1 MLAPETI
8 YGIIDRVIF
17 HNQENGFAIFLV
29 KTNATT
35 TVTVKGSVA
44 SITAG
49 EQVSLRGMWIMHQKF
64 GKQFE
69 AHSCEKQA
77 PTSIL
82 GLKKYL
88 GSGLIKG
95 IGPAYADKLV
105 AAFGEKVLEVIDKN
119 PERLRNV
126 PGIGA
131 KRVEIIT
138 HAWKDQKE
146 ISNIMVFLQNKGIST
161 TYAVKIY
168 KQYKAES
175 IAVIEENPY
184 RLAQDIWGIGFKT
197 ADQIA
202 QKSGIAANC
211 KRRITAA
218 LLHVIQIASSDGHLY
233 IKLDD
238 LKKETATL
246 LELELED
253 IQSIIKNALHD
264 LYNAEKIKLL
274 THEDIHYIT
283 LPSFYFSE
291 KGIAH
296 KIDKLLTHPAH
307 HAFNVAQIEEL
318 LQKMDEAVLLNE
330 HQRQGVLACLQH
342 KVTIITGGPGTGK
355 TTLIKKLLTVLDTHR
370 VKYSL
375 AAPTGR
381 AAKRITEGTN
391 RPASTLHRLL
401 DFDVSIMGFRH
412 NESNA
417 LTVDYLIVDEASMI
431 DVFLAHALFKAL
443 PYSAHLV
450 LIGDIDQLPSVGA
463 GNFLNDMIASKKVV
477 TTKLQH
483 IFRQAENS
491 LITINAHKINN
502 GEFPISSHESAK
514 KDFIFIKEDN
524 PENIPMHLEAI
535 YSKALR
541 HYGIHKDDTIV
552 LTPMHRGVAG
562 TQKLNHDLQKML
574 NSNYGGLSE
583 EALPPSAKLYAKDGA
598 KSEPIMMYAGTRYQI
613 GDRVMQL
620 RNNYDKH
627 VFNGDIG
634 IIEEID
640 LEDKIMRVR
649 FEALVEYETADLNE
663 LVHAY
668 AISIHKSQG
677 SEFSAVI
684 IPLFMQH
691 FMMLQRNL
699 IYTAVTRAKK
709 LCVIIGESRAIAM
722 AVKNNKS
729 VERITFLKEFLTTD
743 LKAR

>member
-1 MLAPETI
+1 MAEIESLQ
-8 YGIIDRVIF
+8 GIVDRVIYQ
-17 HNQENGFAIFLV
+17 NQENGFAVFIV
-29 KTNATT
+29 QVNAKNS
-35 TVTVKGSVA
+35 VTVKGSVPT
-44 SITAG
+44 ITAG
-49 EQVSLRGMWIMHQKF
+49 EQVLVRGVWNMHQKF
-64 GKQFE
+64 GKQFD

-95 IGPAYADKLV
+95 IGPVYGDKLV

-119 PERLRNV
+119 PERLMSV

-131 KRVEIIT
+131 KRVEKIIT
-138 HAWKDQKE
+138 AWKDQKE
-146 ISNIMVFLQNKGIST
+146 ISNIMVFLQNKGISAA
-161 TYAVKIY
+161 YAVKIY
-168 KQYKAES
+168 KQYQGKA
-175 IAVIEENPY
+175 IAIIEENPY

-202 QKSGIAANC
+202 QKSGIAPDC

-218 LLHVIQIASSDGHLY
+218 ILHVIQTTSGNGNLY
-233 IKLDD
+233 IQLEE
-238 LKKETATL
+238 LKKQMAEL
-246 LELELED
+246 LELELES
-253 IQSIIKNALHD
+253 IQQTTKCALHD
-264 LYNAEKIKLL
+264 LYNADKIKLL
-274 THEDIHYIT
+274 THNDIHYIT

-296 KIDKLLTHPAH
+296 KLDTMMKSPPH
-307 HAFNVAQIEEL
+307 HTFDIAQIQKA
-318 LQKMDEAVLLNE
+318 LQEDVSTHSLVLNE
-330 HQRQGVLACLQH
+330 QQQAGVLACLQH

-355 TTLIKKLLTVLDTHR
+355 TTLIKKLLLQLDMQR
-370 VKYSL
+370 VKYAL

-381 AAKRITEGTN
+381 AAKRITEGTG
-391 RPASTLHRLL
+391 RPASTIHRLL
-401 DFDVSIMGFRH
+401 DFDVSTMGFRH
-412 NESNA
+412 NESHPLA
-417 LTVDYLIVDEASMI
+417 VDFLIVDEASMI
-431 DVFLAHALFKAL
+431 DVFLASALTKAL
-443 PYSAHLV
+443 PPSAHLI

-463 GNFLNDMIASKKVV
+463 GNFLRDMIASEKI
-477 TTKLQH
+477 TTIGLKH
-483 IFRQAENS
+483 IFRQAQNS
-491 LITINAHKINN
+491 LIVINAHRINN
-502 GEFPISSHESAK
+502 GEFPESEHENAC

-562 TQKLNHDLQKML
+562 TQKLNHDLQQML
-574 NSNYGGLSE
+574 NSNNGG
-583 EALPPSAKLYAKDGA
+583 PVVG
-598 KSEPIMMYAGTRYQI
+598 YAGAQFQI

-620 RNNYDKH
+620 RNNYDKN

-634 IIEEID
+634 VIETINS
-640 LEDKIMRVR
+640 EDKIVQVR
-649 FEALVEYETADLNE
+649 FFESLVDYESSDLNE

-684 IPLFMQH
+684 IPVFMQH

-699 IYTAVTRAKK
+699 LYTAVTRAKK
-709 LCVIIGESRAIAM
+709 LCIIIGQSRAIAM
-722 AVKNNKS
+722 GIKNNKS
-729 VERITFLKEFLTTD
+729 GERITFLQQFLTTD
-743 LKAR
+743 LVCR

>member
-1 MLAPETI
+1 MPETEII

-35 TVTVKGSVA
+35 TVTVKGSVD

-64 GKQFE
+64 GKQFD

-77 PTSIL
+77 PTSIV

-119 PERLRNV
+119 PERLRTV

-131 KRVEIIT
+131 KRVETIM

-218 LLHVIQIASSDGHLY
+218 LLHVIQTTSSDGNLY
-233 IKLDD
+233 IKLEE
-238 LKKETATL
+238 LKQETATL
-246 LELELED
+246 LELELEE

-274 THEDIHYIT
+274 TCEDIHYIT

-296 KIDKLLTHPAH
+296 KVNKLLTYPAH
-307 HAFNVAQIEEL
+307 HTFNLSQIDVL
-318 LQKMDEAVLLNE
+318 LQEDSSINSLVLNE
-330 HQRQGVLACLQH
+330 HQRLGVVACLQN

-355 TTLIKKLLTVLDTHR
+355 TTLIKKLLTVLDTNR
-370 VKYSL
+370 VKYYL

-381 AAKRITEGTN
+381 AAKRITEGTG

-401 DFDVSIMGFRH
+401 DFDVSTMGFRH
-412 NESNA
+412 TESNA
-417 LTVDYLIVDEASMI
+417 LVVDYIIVDEATMI
-431 DVFLAHALFKAL
+431 DVFLAHALLKAL

-483 IFRQAENS
+483 IFR
-491 LITINAHKINN
+491 
-502 GEFPISSHESAK
+502 
-514 KDFIFIKEDN
+514 
-524 PENIPMHLEAI
+524 
-535 YSKALR
+535 
-541 HYGIHKDDTIV
+541 
-552 LTPMHRGVAG
+552 
-562 TQKLNHDLQKML
+562 
-574 NSNYGGLSE
+574 
-583 EALPPSAKLYAKDGA
+583 
-598 KSEPIMMYAGTRYQI
+598 
-613 GDRVMQL
+613 
-620 RNNYDKH
+620 
-627 VFNGDIG
+627 
-634 IIEEID
+634 
-640 LEDKIMRVR
+640 
-649 FEALVEYETADLNE
+649 
-663 LVHAY
+663 
-668 AISIHKSQG
+668 
-677 SEFSAVI
+677 
-684 IPLFMQH
+684 
-691 FMMLQRNL
+691 
-699 IYTAVTRAKK
+699 
-709 LCVIIGESRAIAM
+709 
-722 AVKNNKS
+722 
-729 VERITFLKEFLTTD
+729 
-743 LKAR
+743 

>member
-1 MLAPETI
+1 MSETEII
-8 YGIIDRVIF
+8 YGIIDRIIF

-35 TVTVKGSVA
+35 TITVKGSVA

-49 EQVSLRGMWIMHQKF
+49 EQVSLRGVWIMHQKF
-64 GKQFE
+64 GKQFD

-77 PTSIL
+77 PTSIV

-105 AAFGEKVLEVIDKN
+105 AAFGEKVLEIIDKT
-119 PERLRNV
+119 PERLSAV

-131 KRVEIIT
+131 KRIEKII

-168 KQYKAES
+168 KQYKAEA

-202 QKSGIAANC
+202 QKSGIAPDC

-218 LLHVIQIASSDGHLY
+218 ILHIIQTTASDGNLY
-233 IKLDD
+233 IKLEE
-238 LKKETATL
+238 LKQKTATL
-246 LELELED
+246 LELELEV
-253 IQSIIKNALHD
+253 IQLIIKHALHD

-274 THEDIHYIT
+274 TYEDVHYIT

-296 KIDKLLTHPAH
+296 KVDIFLKHPSH
-307 HAFNVAQIEEL
+307 HTFNSSEIN
-318 LQKMDEAVLLNE
+318 VLLEESSSVNPLILNE
-330 HQRQGVLACLQH
+330 NQRLGVLACLQH

-355 TTLIKKLLTVLDTHR
+355 TTLIEKLLTILDTHR
-370 VKYSL
+370 VKYHL

-381 AAKRITEGTN
+381 AAKRITEGTG

-417 LTVDYLIVDEASMI
+417 LAADFVIVDEASMI
-431 DVFLAHALFKAL
+431 DVFLAHALLKAL

-491 LITINAHKINN
+491 LITINAHKINK
-502 GEFPISSHESAK
+502 GEFPVSIHENSK
-514 KDFIFIKEDN
+514 NDFIFIKEDN
-524 PENIPMHLEAI
+524 PENIPTHLATI

-574 NSNYGGLSE
+574 NSDYNG
-583 EALPPSAKLYAKDGA
+583 
-598 KSEPIMMYAGTRYQI
+598 PIMMYAGTQYQA

-620 RNNYDKH
+620 RNNYDKN

-634 IIEEID
+634 VIEDID
-640 LEDKIMRVR
+640 TEDKIMRVR
-649 FEALVEYETADLNE
+649 FLDHIVEYESADLNE

-709 LCVIIGESRAIAM
+709 LCIIIGESRAVAM

-729 VERITFLKEFLTTD
+729 VERITFLQEFLTTD
-743 LKAR
+743 LACR

>member
-1 MLAPETI
+1 MAETEI
-8 YGIIDRVIF
+8 LQGIIDRVIY
-17 HNQENGFAIFLV
+17 HNQENGFAVFVV
-29 KTNATT
+29 KISATNA
-35 TVTVKGSVA
+35 VTVKGSVPA
-44 SITAG
+44 ITAG
-49 EQVSLRGMWIMHQKF
+49 EQVCIRGVWNMHQKF
-64 GKQFE
+64 GKQFD

-95 IGPAYADKLV
+95 IGPAYGEKLV
-105 AAFGEKVLEVIDKN
+105 DVFGEKVLEIIDKE
-119 PERLRNV
+119 PERLRSV

-131 KRVEIIT
+131 KRVEKIIA
-138 HAWKDQKE
+138 AWKDQKE

-168 KQYKAES
+168 KHYKENS
-175 IAVIEENPY
+175 IAIIEENPY
-184 RLAQDIWGIGFKT
+184 RLAQDIWGIGFKM

-202 QKSGIAANC
+202 QKNGIAVDC
-211 KRRITAA
+211 KRRIIAA
-218 LLHVIQIASSDGHLY
+218 MLHVIQTTSSDGNLY
-233 IKLDD
+233 IQLDE
-238 LKKETATL
+238 LKIETATL
-246 LELELED
+246 LELDLEE
-253 IQSIIKNALHD
+253 IQSTIKGGLHD

-274 THEDIHYIT
+274 THEDVHYIT

-296 KIDKLLTHPAH
+296 KVDKLLTYPAH
-307 HAFNVAQIEEL
+307 HVFDIKKIEEL
-318 LQKMDEAVLLNE
+318 FHESTTDAVILNA
-330 HQRQGVLACLQH
+330 HQRAGVFACLQH
-342 KVTIITGGPGTGK
+342 KVTIVTGGPGTGK
-355 TTLIKKLLTVLDTHR
+355 TTLIKKLLTILDEQR
-370 VKYSL
+370 VKYKL

-381 AAKRITEGTN
+381 AAKRITEGTG

-401 DFDVSIMGFRH
+401 DFDVSTMSFRH

-417 LTVDYLIVDEASMI
+417 LAVDYLIVDEASMI
-431 DVFLAHALFKAL
+431 DVFLAHAVLKAL

-463 GNFLNDMIASKKVV
+463 GNFLHDMIASEKVK
-477 TTKLQH
+477 TTKLEH
-483 IFRQAENS
+483 IFRQAQNS
-491 LITINAHKINN
+491 LIVINAHKINN
-502 GEFPISSHESAK
+502 GEFPTSSHENAN

-524 PENIPMHLEAI
+524 PENIPAHLESI

-541 HYGIHKDDTIV
+541 HYGIHKDDAIV

-574 NSNYGGLSE
+574 NAEQIDAS
-583 EALPPSAKLYAKDGA
+583 
-598 KSEPIMMYAGTRYQI
+598 IMYAGTQFQV

-634 IIEEID
+634 IIEAINS
-640 LEDKIMRVR
+640 EDKIMRVN
-649 FEALVEYETADLNE
+649 FLGQLVEYEIADLNE

-709 LCVIIGESRAIAM
+709 LCIIIGQSRAIAM
-722 AVKNNKS
+722 AIKNNKS
-729 VERITFLKEFLTTD
+729 VERITFLKQFLTSD
-743 LKAR
+743 LSCR

>member
-1 MLAPETI
+1 MSETEII
-8 YGIIDRVIF
+8 YGIIDRIIF

-35 TVTVKGSVA
+35 TITVKGSVA

-49 EQVSLRGMWIMHQKF
+49 EQVSLRGVWIMHQKF
-64 GKQFE
+64 GKQFD

-77 PTSIL
+77 PTSIV

-105 AAFGEKVLEVIDKN
+105 AAFGEKVLEIIDKT
-119 PERLRNV
+119 PERLSAV

-131 KRVEIIT
+131 KRIEKII

-168 KQYKAES
+168 KQYKAEA

-202 QKSGIAANC
+202 QKSGIAPDC

-218 LLHVIQIASSDGHLY
+218 ILHIIQTTASDGNLY
-233 IKLDD
+233 IKLEE
-238 LKKETATL
+238 LKQKTATL
-246 LELELED
+246 LELELEA
-253 IQSIIKNALHD
+253 IQLIIKHALHD

-274 THEDIHYIT
+274 TYEDVHYIT

-296 KIDKLLTHPAH
+296 RVDIFLKHPSH
-307 HAFNVAQIEEL
+307 HTFNSSEIN
-318 LQKMDEAVLLNE
+318 VLLEESSSVNPLILNE
-330 HQRQGVLACLQH
+330 NQRLGVLACLQH

-355 TTLIKKLLTVLDTHR
+355 TTLIKKLLTILDTHR
-370 VKYSL
+370 VKYHL

-381 AAKRITEGTN
+381 AAKRITEGTG

-417 LTVDYLIVDEASMI
+417 LAADFVIVDEASMI
-431 DVFLAHALFKAL
+431 DVFLAHALLKAL

-491 LITINAHKINN
+491 LITINAHKINK
-502 GEFPISSHESAK
+502 GEFPVSIHENSK
-514 KDFIFIKEDN
+514 NDFIFIKEDN
-524 PENIPMHLEAI
+524 PENIPTHLATI

-574 NSNYGGLSE
+574 NSDYNG
-583 EALPPSAKLYAKDGA
+583 
-598 KSEPIMMYAGTRYQI
+598 PIMMYAGTQYQA

-620 RNNYDKH
+620 RNNYDKN

-634 IIEEID
+634 VIEDID
-640 LEDKIMRVR
+640 TEDKIMRVR
-649 FEALVEYETADLNE
+649 FLDHIVEYESADLNE

-709 LCVIIGESRAIAM
+709 LCIIIGESRAVAM

-729 VERITFLKEFLTTD
+729 VERITFLQEFLTTD
-743 LKAR
+743 LACR